1 MSSMKSGR
9 AATQITSNNTGLVS
23 NDLGQ
28 AIKNLGRKARATAV
42 NQSLDSVQL
51 TQPEMFQPQIVDS
64 AIGNSDF
71 NSQITLK

>member
-1 MSSMKSGR
+1 MSSMKNGR
-9 AATQITSNNTGLVS
+9 AATQITSNTTGIVS

-51 TQPEMFQPQIVDS
+51 NQPDLFQP
-64 AIGNSDF
+64 
-71 NSQITLK
+71 